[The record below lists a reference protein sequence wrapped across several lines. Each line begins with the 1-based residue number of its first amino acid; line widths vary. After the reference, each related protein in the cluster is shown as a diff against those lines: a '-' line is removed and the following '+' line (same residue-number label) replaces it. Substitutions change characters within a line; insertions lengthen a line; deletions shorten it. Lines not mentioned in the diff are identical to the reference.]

1 MNDLLYKILKTL
13 GFILLCN
20 ALLSACSEGNNYA
33 NPIESVP
40 DQTAP
45 VLDIPD
51 DITAE
56 ATGLETPIFL
66 GTATAIDSADS
77 TVNVLNDAPEY
88 FSLGVTIVTYTATD
102 LAGNIATATQQV
114 LILDSTPPILT
125 PPTDIQFE
133 SPDGNP
139 VSGFIG
145 LATANDLVDGITP
158 ITHDAPTLFPIGTTV
173 VTYTSTDAAGNTAT
187 ATQNITVV
195 YANAPAIAA
204 IPSLSF
210 TSTKGFQFDWLD
222 VHDATFYRLLE
233 NQDGVSGFSQLGMD
247 ILSNIQTITEIVP
260 LYQRLNAQY
269 ILQSCNPVGCT
280 DSSPISVIGNLV
292 DSIGELTSNNNG
304 TGDRLGTSV
313 SLSSDGTTLA
323 VGAPR
328 EDSITTGINGSGDNN
343 KALQSGA
350 VYIFIR
356 NGLNWTQQAYIK
368 ASNTDLED
376 YFGTA
381 VSLSNDGNT
390 LAVGAYLEDSNAT
403 GVNNNSLDNSATDS
417 GAAYVFTRTS
427 NSWAQH
433 AYIKAS
439 NTDAGDY
446 FGEKVSLSGDGTTL
460 AIGAYR
466 ESSSATGING
476 NEADNSLSQSGAVY
490 LYKLIT
496 STWVQ
501 EAYIKATNTGLE
513 DRFGT
518 VSLSQD
524 GNTLAIGAYRER
536 SSASGV
542 DGNQNDDGRKYS
554 GAVYLFTR
562 SGTLWTQQ
570 HYIKASSPDTF
581 DYFGFNLSL
590 SGDATTLAV
599 GAYNNDSSAI
609 GINGSETDNAASNSG
624 AAYVFVQ
631 QGATWVQQAFIKASN
646 TDTSDTFGWS
656 LTLSNN
662 GDTLAVGAYIE
673 DSNATGLNG
682 NQADNSTSNAGA
694 VYVFKRN
701 ASNWTQQA
709 YIKNITIESGRL
721 GYSVSLSSDSNT
733 LAIGAERQSPGGA
746 VLLY

>member
-1 MNDLLYKILKTL
+1 M
-13 GFILLCN
+13 
-20 ALLSACSEGNNYA
+20 
-33 NPIESVP
+33 
-40 DQTAP
+40 
-45 VLDIPD
+45 
-51 DITAE
+51 
-56 ATGLETPIFL
+56 
-66 GTATAIDSADS
+66 
-77 TVNVLNDAPEY
+77 
-88 FSLGVTIVTYTATD
+88 
-102 LAGNIATATQQV
+102 
-114 LILDSTPPILT
+114 
-125 PPTDIQFE
+125 
-133 SPDGNP
+133 
-139 VSGFIG
+139 
-145 LATANDLVDGITP
+145 
-158 ITHDAPTLFPIGTTV
+158 
-173 VTYTSTDAAGNTAT
+173 
-187 ATQNITVV
+187 
-195 YANAPAIAA
+195 
-204 IPSLSF
+204 
-210 TSTKGFQFDWLD
+210 
-222 VHDATFYRLLE
+222 
-233 NQDGVSGFSQLGMD
+233 
-247 ILSNIQTITEIVP
+247 
-260 LYQRLNAQY
+260 
-269 ILQSCNPVGCT
+269 
-280 DSSPISVIGNLV
+280 
-292 DSIGELTSNNNG
+292 
-304 TGDRLGTSV
+304 
-313 SLSSDGTTLA
+313 
-323 VGAPR
+323 
-328 EDSITTGINGSGDNN
+328 
-343 KALQSGA
+343 
-350 VYIFIR
+350 
-356 NGLNWTQQAYIK
+356 
-368 ASNTDLED
+368 
-376 YFGTA
+376 
-381 VSLSNDGNT
+381 
-390 LAVGAYLEDSNAT
+390 
-403 GVNNNSLDNSATDS
+403 
-417 GAAYVFTRTS
+417 
-427 NSWAQH
+427 
-433 AYIKAS
+433 
-439 NTDAGDY
+439 
-446 FGEKVSLSGDGTTL
+446 
-460 AIGAYR
+460 
-466 ESSSATGING
+466 
-476 NEADNSLSQSGAVY
+476 
-490 LYKLIT
+490 IT
-496 STWVQ
+496 SAWVQ